1 MKRILIV
8 GAGMSSIYLIKYLEE
23 QTQKY
28 GWELTVAD
36 MNVNVVKEKTYPDT
50 QVTELNV
57 LNDSQRDSIIQ
68 KYDIVISMLPANLHI
83 HVARTCLKYS
93 KYLLT
98 ASYES
103 DEIKKMRNEIKENN
117 LLFLNEMGLDPGLD
131 HMSTMQILD
140 RIRSEGHELLGF
152 ESFTGGLIAPESD
165 NNPWHY
171 KFSWNPSN
179 VVRAGREG
187 PAKFIQEGKY
197 KYIPYNRLFRRTEII
212 EIDEYGKFEGY
223 ANRDSL
229 VYIEKYNL
237 QGVPTVYRGT
247 LRRPGFCKAWDVFVQ
262 LGVTDDSY
270 ILENSEN
277 LTHKEFINS
286 FLYYSE
292 SDPVELKLYR
302 YMHID
307 QDSSIIE
314 KLRWLGIFED
324 TPVGIKNASPA
335 KILEHILNKK
345 WRLEPEDKDMIV
357 MWHKIT
363 YKEKDN
369 LNPAILTSSLCVT
382 GENLKKTAM
391 AKTVGLPLAIA
402 TKLVLTGK
410 INVKGLYIPTIKEIY
425 EPVLNELKDHGIAF
439 IEKGTKGTAPQTG

>member
-1 MKRILIV
+1 VKRILVI

-23 QTQKY
+23 QSQIY
-28 GWELTVAD
+28 GWKLTVAD
-36 MNVNVVKEKTYPDT
+36 IDVNIVKEKTCPDT
-50 QVTELNV
+50 LVTELNV

-68 KYDIVISMLPANLHI
+68 KYDIVVSMLPANLHI
-83 HVARTCLKYS
+83 HVAKSCLKYS
-93 KYLLT
+93 KFLLT

-103 DEIKKMRNEIKENN
+103 DEIKKMRNEVKANN

-131 HMSTMQILD
+131 HMSAMQILD
-140 RIRSEGHELLGF
+140 RIRSAGHELLGF

-179 VVRAGREG
+179 VVRAGQEG

-212 EIDEYGKFEGY
+212 EIDKYGKFEGY

-229 VYIEKYNL
+229 EYIEKYNL

-247 LRRPGFCKAWDVFVQ
+247 LRRPGFCRAWDVFVQ
-262 LGVTDDSY
+262 LGATDDSY
-270 ILENSEN
+270 IIENSET

-286 FLYYSE
+286 FLYYSKTD
-292 SDPVELKLYR
+292 SVELKLYH

-314 KLRWLGIFED
+314 KLRWLGIFDD

-363 YKEKDN
+363 YKEKDKTS
-369 LNPAILTSSLCVT
+369 PAILTSSLCVI
-382 GENLKKTAM
+382 GENMKKTAM

-402 TKLVLTGK
+402 TKLVLNGE
-410 INVKGLYIPTIKEIY
+410 INVKGLCIPTIKEIY
-425 EPVLNELKDHGIAF
+425 EPVLIELKGYGIVF
-439 IEKGTKGTAPQTG
+439 IEKEL

>member
-302 YMHID
+302 YMHIY

-425 EPVLNELKDHGIAF
+425 EPVLNELKDQGIIF
-439 IEKGTKGTAPQTG
+439 IEKGTAPQTG

>member
-1 MKRILIV
+1 MKRILII

-23 QTQKY
+23 HAQKY

-36 MNVNVVKEKTYPDT
+36 IDVNVAKEKTCPDT
-50 QVTELNV
+50 LVKELNV
-57 LNDSQRDSIIQ
+57 LNDSQRDSIIK
-68 KYDIVISMLPANLHI
+68 KYDIVVSMLPVNLHI
-83 HVARTCLKYS
+83 LVAKSCLKYS
-93 KYLLT
+93 KSLLT

-103 DEIKKMRNEIKENN
+103 DEIKEMRNEVKANN
-117 LLFLNEMGLDPGLD
+117 ILFLNEMGLDPGLD

-140 RIRSEGHELLGF
+140 RIRSAGHKLLGF

-179 VVRAGREG
+179 VVRAGQEG

-212 EIDEYGKFEGY
+212 EIDKYGKFEGY

-229 VYIEKYNL
+229 KYIEKYNL
-237 QGVPTVYRGT
+237 QDVPTVYRGT
-247 LRRPGFCKAWDVFVQ
+247 LRRPGFCRAWDVFVQ
-262 LGVTDDSY
+262 LGATDDSY
-270 ILENSEN
+270 ILENSET
-277 LTHKEFINS
+277 LTYREFINS
-286 FLYYSE
+286 FLYYSPTD
-292 SDPVELKLYR
+292 SVELKLYR

-314 KLRWLGIFED
+314 KLRWLEIFDD

-345 WRLEPEDKDMIV
+345 WKLEPEDKDMIV

-363 YKEKDN
+363 YKEKGKI
-369 LNPAILTSSLCVT
+369 NPAVLTSSLCVI
-382 GENLKKTAM
+382 GENIKKTAM

-402 TKLVLTGK
+402 TKLILNGE
-410 INVKGLYIPTIKEIY
+410 INVKGLCIPTIKEIY
-425 EPVLNELKDHGIAF
+425 EPVLNELKDCGIVF
-439 IEKGTKGTAPQTG
+439 VEKEL